1 MLLSLLQT
9 LYYTKIIMNKISFK
23 TRLYKT
29 GSIVWMERSKAMP
42 YFFIVKSGQL
52 KRFLRIMHDEDVT
65 YLGGG
70 DTFGLIACLTGHSY
84 LDRLVAV
91 KDTHVILLEKKDI
104 IPFLSGR
111 PEIFVKIVSDYSNR
125 LRKINQKLFALCS
138 QSPYMDLPRYLLE
151 IANYFKKRN
160 MLSHYLYALTKFVE
174 YSEDREAVTQARGLI
189 DSIIAEQNVTVR
201 EPVRNGAHLIYEPG
215 DIIFLEQEKGEKFY
229 FIESGKVKISHID
242 REKEFVIA
250 ILQQNEFFG
259 EMAIL
264 NQLNRNATATA
275 FSSTKLLEL
284 SKDTFMNQLGA
295 KILEKIFTSFARRIW
310 YSYRRSINLSYKNP
324 VTRLYDCLDFIIQSR
339 EGQQKD
345 KSYFFDISLT
355 DLRVMTN
362 TSGEGDA
369 AIKDF
374 LNDDNIRYSYGK
386 ISVNNVVK
394 FYDTLKIYL
403 TRERSM

>member
-1 MLLSLLQT
+1 MLLPVLHA
-9 LYYTKIIMNKISFK
+9 LYYTKIVMNKISFR

-42 YFFIVKSGQL
+42 YFFIIKDGQL
-52 KRFLRIMHDEDVT
+52 KRFLRIMQDEDVT

-70 DTFGLIACLTGHSY
+70 DTFGLIACLTGHAY

-111 PEIFVKIVSDYSNR
+111 PEIFVKIVGDYSNR

-151 IANYFKKRN
+151 IANYFKQRN
-160 MLSHYLYALTKFVE
+160 MLSHYLYALKKFVG
-174 YSEDREAVTQARGLI
+174 YSEDREAVTQAKGLI
-189 DSIIAEQNVTVR
+189 DSLVTEQNVSVR

-215 DIIFLEQEKGEKFY
+215 DIIFLEQEKGDNFY

-310 YSYRRSINLSYKNP
+310 YSYRRSINLSYKSP

-362 TSGEGDA
+362 TSAEGDA
-369 AIKDF
+369 AVKDF